1 MESIAEQAA
10 TLVALTLAGGTP
22 LVFAALGELV
32 TEKSGVLNLG
42 VEGMMLVGAVVAFIV
57 AASTH
62 QPWLGALAGAAAGAA
77 TSAIFGVL
85 TLSLMANQVATGL
98 ALSLFG
104 VGLSAFIGKPYVSEM
119 IAGIQPLSIPLLS
132 DLPVL
137 GKLVFAHSPL
147 SICRCCCACWCTGFS
162 IAPAP
167 GCCCAPSGNRRRR
180 RMPSAIRSSPSAISQ
195 SCSAAPVAGLGGAY
209 MAVAY
214 TPLWSEGM
222 TAGRG
227 WIALALVVFATW
239 KPVRVL
245 LGAYLFG
252 GVTLV
257 QFQAQAMGIAVPSQF
272 LSMLPYLATIV
283 VLALI
288 SRDATAIRLN
298 APASLGK
305 PFHPDT

>member
-1 MESIAEQAA
+1 MEAAAEQVA

-22 LVFAALGELV
+22 LIFAALGELV

-57 AASTH
+57 AATTH

-104 VGLSAFIGKPYVSEM
+104 IGLSAFIGKPYVSEM
-119 IAGIQPLSIPLLS
+119 IAGIPPLSIPLLS
-132 DLPVL
+132 NLPVL
-137 GKLVFAHSPL
+137 GTLFFGHSPFVYL
-147 SICRCCCACWCTGFS
+147 SLALCALVHGFLYRTR
-162 IAPAP
+162 
-167 GCCCAPSGNRRRR
+167 SGLLMR
-180 RMPSAIRSSPSAISQ
+180 AVGE
-195 SCSAAPVAGLGGAY
+195 SAASAHALGYPVIRIRYLAVLFGGACAGLGGAY

-214 TPLWSEGM
+214 TPLWNEGM

-272 LSMLPYLATIV
+272 LSMLPYVATIF
-283 VLALI
+283 VLTLI
-288 SRDATAIRLN
+288 SRDAIAIRLN